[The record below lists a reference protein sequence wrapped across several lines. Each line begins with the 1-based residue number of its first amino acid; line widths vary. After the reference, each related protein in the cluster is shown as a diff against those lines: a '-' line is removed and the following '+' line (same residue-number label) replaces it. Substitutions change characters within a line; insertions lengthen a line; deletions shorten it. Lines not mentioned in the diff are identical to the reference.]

1 MIPKLLLSY
10 QAIAKGYQTMRK
22 YHIAAIVALLSAL
35 VLSSCANTIRGI
47 GRDVN
52 ETADAI
58 GDTMR

>member
-1 MIPKLLLSY
+1 
-10 QAIAKGYQTMRK
+10 MRK